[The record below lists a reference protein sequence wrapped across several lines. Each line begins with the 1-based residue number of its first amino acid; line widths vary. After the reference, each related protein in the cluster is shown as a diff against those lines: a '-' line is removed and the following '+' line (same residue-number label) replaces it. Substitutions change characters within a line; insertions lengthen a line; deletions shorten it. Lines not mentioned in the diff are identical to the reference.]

1 MQVRRTFLYKE
12 FIKIDGIIIIF
23 EKTIEYCF
31 SVIGISMKSDS
42 ITLNLDFMFE

>member
-12 FIKIDGIIIIF
+12 FIKIDGIRIIF

-31 SVIGISMKSDS
+31 SVIGISKKSVS
-42 ITLNLDFMFE
+42 MIILREI